1 MALDLDLGGAIE
13 GMMVAPRV
21 GAPGKNDLKVKDI
34 FQGLGALIRGKK
46 PEPLGTKQNGK
57 PSGQEG
63 SKEGKA
69 SVSSKGPSESTSTD
83 RSQSQIPDS
92 GKNAPTLDLKQAILA
107 GAPLVTPPADSITA
121 PEANQA
127 TPILRRV
134 PMPGDVMEVDL
145 PPSVTSPDAGVPL
158 TAMLNPGSAVKSI
171 FDSLKKTGGFT
182 EYFS

>member
-69 SVSSKGPSESTSTD
+69 SVSSKGPSESVTASSSAASSD
-83 RSQSQIPDS
+83 P

-127 TPILRRV
+127 TPLLRRV

-158 TAMLNPGSAVKSI
+158 TAMLDPGSAVKSI